1 MMTYG
6 IGFIGAGKMATAMIE
21 GIVAKGLYR
30 RDDIVACCRSES
42 TKARIEGIGVTCY
55 LEPGP
60 VFEQCDLIV
69 IAVKPNQIKDILTTN
84 TVANSTKKLLISVAA
99 GVKISTLES
108 YVPDSKIVR
117 VMPNVCSTVLEG
129 ASSYTLGTKATP
141 EDGLKVKAILEAI
154 GFAFEVPEKD
164 IDAVTGLSGSSPAY
178 MFMVID
184 AMTDAGV
191 QLGLSKDLARKLAAQ
206 TMLGSAKTVME
217 TGREPEELKQ
227 SVCSP
232 GGTTIEGVKVL
243 EERDMKG
250 AMIDAIK
257 ASAEKSKRMGAN

>member
-1 MMTYG
+1 MTYG

-21 GIVAKGLYR
+21 GIVAKGLYGKK
-30 RDDIVACCRSES
+30 DIVACCRSEA
-42 TKARIEGIGVTCY
+42 TKARIEGLGVDCY

-60 VFEQCDLIV
+60 VFEQSDLIV

-84 TVANSTKKLLISVAA
+84 IAANSTKKLLISVAA

-129 ASSYTLGTKATP
+129 ASSYTLGTKATA
-141 EDGLKVKAILEAI
+141 EDGKKVKEILEAI
-154 GFAFEVPEKD
+154 GFAFEVHEKD
-164 IDAVTGLSGSSPAY
+164 IDAVTGLSGSSPAF
-178 MFMVID
+178 MFMIID
-184 AMTDAGV
+184 AMIDAGV
-191 QLGLSKDLARKLAAQ
+191 QLGLSKELSRKLAAQ

-217 TGREPEELKQ
+217 TDREPDELKQ

-232 GGTTIEGVKVL
+232 GGTTIEGVKVM
-243 EERDMKG
+243 EDRKVKEAIKDS
-250 AMIDAIK
+250 IK
-257 ASAEKSKRMGAN
+257 ASAEKSKRMANAN

>member
-30 RDDIVACCRSES
+30 RDDIVACCRSEP

-164 IDAVTGLSGSSPAY
+164 IDAVTGLSSSSPAY

>member
-21 GIVAKGLYR
+21 GIVTKGLYR

-141 EDGLKVKAILEAI
+141 EDGHKVKAILEAI

>member
-1 MMTYG
+1 
-6 IGFIGAGKMATAMIE
+6 
-21 GIVAKGLYR
+21 
-30 RDDIVACCRSES
+30 
-42 TKARIEGIGVTCY
+42 
-55 LEPGP
+55 
-60 VFEQCDLIV
+60 
-69 IAVKPNQIKDILTTN
+69 
-84 TVANSTKKLLISVAA
+84 
-99 GVKISTLES
+99 
-108 YVPDSKIVR
+108 
-117 VMPNVCSTVLEG
+117 
-129 ASSYTLGTKATP
+129 
-141 EDGLKVKAILEAI
+141 
-154 GFAFEVPEKD
+154 
-164 IDAVTGLSGSSPAY
+164 
-178 MFMVID
+178 
-184 AMTDAGV
+184 MTDAGV

>member
-1 MMTYG
+1 MTYG

-21 GIVAKGLYR
+21 GIIAKGLYGKK
-30 RDDIVACCRSES
+30 DVVACCRSES
-42 TKARIEGIGVTCY
+42 TKNRIEGLGVDCY
-55 LEPGP
+55 LDPKP
-60 VFEQCDLIV
+60 VFEGCDLIV
-69 IAVKPNQIKDILTTN
+69 IAVKPNQIEAILTTN
-84 TVANSTKKLLISVAA
+84 PAANATNKLLISVAA
-99 GVKISTLES
+99 GVKIGTLET

-141 EDGLKVKAILEAI
+141 EDGRKVREILEAI

-178 MFMVID
+178 LFMVID

-191 QLGLSKDLARKLAAQ
+191 QLGLPKDLARKLAAQ

-243 EERDMKG
+243 EDRRMKD
-250 AMIDAIK
+250 AFIDAIK